1 MHQCKR
7 VVVDSISTLMSATM
21 NQEAGQAVSGSA
33 GRYFKRKGVTCVM
46 NYLSPVSFG
55 AVRGQ
60 LLSSLMTNE
69 IRLSSMTDGII
80 MLLFVERDQKIKKA
94 FECVEDARKRARY
107 GNL

>member
-1 MHQCKR
+1 LR
-7 VVVDSISTLMSATM
+7 D
-21 NQEAGQAVSGSA
+21 E
-33 GRYFKRKGVTCVM
+33 
-46 NYLSPVSFG
+46 LSLPGDFG

-80 MLLFVERDQKIKKA
+80 MPSFWRGPEDKEA

-107 GNL
+107 EILVLK